1 MYKEATIKKIFCS
14 VLLMVFFFSAQMTF
28 GDTISVT
35 EKPFIPF
42 LEGKDSRK
50 VQEVQI
56 GTFNF
61 SELLK
66 GDISSASI
74 EGQWGAKSIRQ
85 ISKLDIYLDDIL
97 LVDFDQYVKGLD
109 RSEKKALRVALRHG
123 EMVEFSVPRDQDD
136 LAGLKDGQADLILVG
151 KPKSFRNLQ
160 LGYITLTIDD
170 SVGPPSQP
178 VPEPA
183 TMFLF
188 GSGLIGVAAVIR
200 KRFKK

>member
-1 MYKEATIKKIFCS
+1 
-14 VLLMVFFFSAQMTF
+14 MVFFFSVQMTF

-35 EKPFIPF
+35 EKPYIPIF
-42 LEGKDSRK
+42 EGKDSRK

-56 GTFNF
+56 GRFDY

-85 ISKLDIYLDDIL
+85 ISKLDVYIDDIL
-97 LVDFDQYVKGLD
+97 LLDFDQYVKGLN
-109 RSEKKALRVALRHG
+109 RSEKKALRVALRNG
-123 EMVEFSVPRDQDD
+123 EMFEFSVPVDQDD
-136 LAGLKDGQADLILVG
+136 LAGLKDGQADLILAG
-151 KPKSFRNLQ
+151 KPKFFRNLQ